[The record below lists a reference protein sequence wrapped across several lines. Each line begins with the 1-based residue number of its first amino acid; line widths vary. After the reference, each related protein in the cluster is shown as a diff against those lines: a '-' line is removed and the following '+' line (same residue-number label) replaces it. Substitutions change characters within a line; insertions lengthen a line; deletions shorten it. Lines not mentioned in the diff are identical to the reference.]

1 MTETDF
7 SARDWQAV
15 AERSSRLVQEFLSHQ
30 DQSMED
36 MRRMNEVFM
45 DAFTRLMKDPEK
57 LVEAQAGLWR
67 DYMDLWQT
75 TTRRMMGEEVQPVIE
90 PEAGDKRFRDEQWSS
105 DATFDHIK
113 QSYLLCSNWLQ
124 SLMGAVD
131 GLDARSRRKLD
142 FYTRLFIDGVSPTNF
157 AATNPE
163 VLRATAESKGE
174 KPGQGPCQ
182 PSRGSREGKG
192 RLAIRTVDEDAFE
205 VGGNI
210 AVTPGKV
217 VFRNDLM
224 ELIQYAPDDRKGPSA
239 APADHPAMDQQ
250 VLHPGSQP
258 AEFVRALGGRP
269 GAHGVHHLLDQSR
282 CHPRRQDLRGLH
294 DRRTLAAL
302 DAIGEATGEDRI
314 NTLGYCIGGTL
325 LACTLAHMAVK
336 GDRRVA
342 SATFLTTLVEF
353 EDVGNVEIFIDD
365 DQISSLESAMNER
378 GFLDGSEMAAVFS
391 TLRAND
397 LIWSFVINNYLL
409 GKDPFPFD
417 ILYWNSDST
426 RLPAAMHSY
435 YLRRMYLENLLVQ
448 PGALE
453 LGGTPID
460 LSAIE
465 VPAYLLST
473 QDDHIAPGCRPTA
486 PPATS
491 RARPSSRWRSPGHVA
506 GVVNPPAKMKYGYWT
521 NRNDLPPILKPG
533 STARRTTRARGGPTA
548 GMARQE
554 RRQHDRGASARCR
567 QTPRPRRCPR
577 HLRQGGS
584 PQPDLSP
591 FCPDGWRT
599 LSGAVTRTR
608 PHSYWRTVF
617 VHGASR
623 SQMTTHCIRED
634 FRPLAA
640 LPCSPRQHG
649 GHSLRMCARSCRA
662 RGVGNQSAGTGV
674 DDIVAAS
681 SPHIRTSGCGN
692 RVSVPGWFRSKVM
705 RSFPQV

>member
-30 DQSMED
+30 DHSMED

-67 DYMDLWQT
+67 DYMNLWQT
-75 TTRRMMGEEVQPVIE
+75 TTRRMMGEDVGPVIE
-90 PEAGDKRFRDEQWSS
+90 PEAGDKRFRDDQWSS
-105 DATFDHIK
+105 DAVFDHIK

-131 GLDARSRRKLD
+131 GLDSREKRKLD

-163 VLRATAESKGE
+163 VLRATADSKGE
-174 KPGQGPCQ
+174 NLV
-182 PSRGSREGKG
+182 RGLANLLEDLERGKG

-224 ELIQYAPDDRKGPSA
+224 ELIQYAPTTEKVRRRPLLIIPPWINKYYILDLSPQNS
-239 APADHPAMDQQ
+239 
-250 VLHPGSQP
+250 
-258 AEFVRALGGRP
+258 FVRW
-269 GAHGVHHLLDQSR
+269 VVDQGHTVFVISWVN
-282 CHPRRQDLRGLH
+282 PDASLADKTFG
-294 DRRTLAAL
+294 DYMIEGPVAAL
-302 DAIGEATGEDRI
+302 DAIGKATGEDRV
-314 NTLGYCIGGTL
+314 NALGYCIGGTL
-325 LACTLAHMAVK
+325 LACTLAHLAAK
-336 GDRRVA
+336 DDRRVA

-365 DQISSLESAMNER
+365 DQISSLESTMNER
-378 GFLDGSEMAAVFS
+378 GFLDGSDMAAVFS

-473 QDDHIAPGCRPTA
+473 QDDHIAPWMSTYR
-486 PPATS
+486 ATGHFKGKTVFTLAKS
-491 RARPSSRWRSPGHVA
+491 GHVA
-506 GVVNPPAKMKYGYWT
+506 GVVNPPAKKKYGYWT
-521 NRNDLPPILKPG
+521 SRTTPADPQAWLDSAQNHEG
-533 STARRTTRARGGPTA
+533 SWWPHWQTWLARRGGS
-548 GMARQE
+548 MVEARQPGT
-554 RRQHDRGASARCR
+554 RKLPALADAPGTYVKVDLRN
-567 QTPRPRRCPR
+567 QT
-577 HLRQGGS
+577 
-584 PQPDLSP
+584 
-591 FCPDGWRT
+591 
-599 LSGAVTRTR
+599 
-608 PHSYWRTVF
+608 
-617 VHGASR
+617 
-623 SQMTTHCIRED
+623 
-634 FRPLAA
+634 
-640 LPCSPRQHG
+640 
-649 GHSLRMCARSCRA
+649 
-662 RGVGNQSAGTGV
+662 
-674 DDIVAAS
+674 
-681 SPHIRTSGCGN
+681 
-692 RVSVPGWFRSKVM
+692 
-705 RSFPQV
+705 

>member
-15 AERSSRLVQEFLSHQ
+15 AERSSRLVQEFLSQQ
-30 DQSMED
+30 DHSMED

-67 DYMDLWQT
+67 DYMNLWQT

-105 DATFDHIK
+105 DAVFDNIK

-131 GLDARSRRKLD
+131 GLDARDRRKLD

-163 VLRATAESKGE
+163 VLRATADSKGE
-174 KPGQGPCQ
+174 NLV
-182 PSRGSREGKG
+182 RGLANLLEDLERGKG

-224 ELIQYAPDDRKGPSA
+224 ELIQYAPTTEKVRRRPLLIIPPWINKYYILDLSPQNS
-239 APADHPAMDQQ
+239 
-250 VLHPGSQP
+250 
-258 AEFVRALGGRP
+258 FVRW
-269 GAHGVHHLLDQSR
+269 VVDQGHTVFIISWIN
-282 CHPRRQDLRGLH
+282 PDASLADKAFEDYMIEGPV
-294 DRRTLAAL
+294 AAL
-302 DAIGEATGEDRI
+302 DAIGEATGENRV
-314 NTLGYCIGGTL
+314 NALGYCIGGTL
-325 LACTLAHMAVK
+325 LACTLAHLAVK
-336 GDRRVA
+336 DDRRVA

-353 EDVGNVEIFIDD
+353 EDAGNVEIFIDD

-465 VPAYLLST
+465 VSAYLLST
-473 QDDHIAPGCRPTA
+473 QDDHIAPWMSTYR
-486 PPATS
+486 ATGHFKGKTVFTLAKS
-491 RARPSSRWRSPGHVA
+491 GHVA
-506 GVVNPPAKMKYGYWT
+506 GVVNPPAKKKYGYWT
-521 NRNDLPPILKPG
+521 NSTTPAEPQAWLDSAQNHEG
-533 STARRTTRARGGPTA
+533 SWWPHWQTWLARRGGN
-548 GMARQE
+548 MVEARQP
-554 RRQHDRGASARCR
+554 GAGKLPALADAPG
-567 QTPRPRRCPR
+567 TYVKVDLR
-577 HLRQGGS
+577 HQ
-584 PQPDLSP
+584 
-591 FCPDGWRT
+591 
-599 LSGAVTRTR
+599 A
-608 PHSYWRTVF
+608 
-617 VHGASR
+617 
-623 SQMTTHCIRED
+623 
-634 FRPLAA
+634 
-640 LPCSPRQHG
+640 
-649 GHSLRMCARSCRA
+649 
-662 RGVGNQSAGTGV
+662 
-674 DDIVAAS
+674 
-681 SPHIRTSGCGN
+681 
-692 RVSVPGWFRSKVM
+692 
-705 RSFPQV
+705 

>member
-30 DQSMED
+30 DHSMED

-67 DYMDLWQT
+67 DYMNLWQT
-75 TTRRMMGEEVQPVIE
+75 TTRRMMGEDVGPVIE
-90 PEAGDKRFRDEQWSS
+90 PEAGDKRFRDDQWSS
-105 DATFDHIK
+105 DAVFDHIK

-131 GLDARSRRKLD
+131 GLDSRERRKLD

-163 VLRATAESKGE
+163 VLRATADSKGE
-174 KPGQGPCQ
+174 NLV
-182 PSRGSREGKG
+182 RGLANLLEDLERGKG

-224 ELIQYAPDDRKGPSA
+224 ELIQYAPTTEKVRRRPLLIIPPWINKYYILDLSPQNS
-239 APADHPAMDQQ
+239 
-250 VLHPGSQP
+250 
-258 AEFVRALGGRP
+258 FVRW
-269 GAHGVHHLLDQSR
+269 VVDQGHTVFVISWVN
-282 CHPRRQDLRGLH
+282 PDASLADKTFG
-294 DRRTLAAL
+294 DYMIEGPVAAL
-302 DAIGEATGEDRI
+302 DAIGEATGEDRV
-314 NTLGYCIGGTL
+314 NALGYCIGGTL
-325 LACTLAHMAVK
+325 LACTLAHLAAK
-336 GDRRVA
+336 DDRRVA

-365 DQISSLESAMNER
+365 DQISSLESTMNER
-378 GFLDGSEMAAVFS
+378 GFLDGSDMAAVFS

-473 QDDHIAPGCRPTA
+473 QDDHIAPWMSTYR
-486 PPATS
+486 ATGHFKGKTVFTLAKS
-491 RARPSSRWRSPGHVA
+491 GHVA
-506 GVVNPPAKMKYGYWT
+506 GVVNPPAKKKYGYWT
-521 NRNDLPPILKPG
+521 SRTTPADPQAWLDSAQNHEG
-533 STARRTTRARGGPTA
+533 SWWPHWQTWLARRGGS
-548 GMARQE
+548 MVEARQ
-554 RRQHDRGASARCR
+554 
-567 QTPRPRRCPR
+567 P
-577 HLRQGGS
+577 
-584 PQPDLSP
+584 
-591 FCPDGWRT
+591 
-599 LSGAVTRTR
+599 
-608 PHSYWRTVF
+608 
-617 VHGASR
+617 
-623 SQMTTHCIRED
+623 
-634 FRPLAA
+634 
-640 LPCSPRQHG
+640 
-649 GHSLRMCARSCRA
+649 
-662 RGVGNQSAGTGV
+662 GTGKLPALADAPGTYVKV
-674 DDIVAAS
+674 DL
-681 SPHIRTSGCGN
+681 RNQT
-692 RVSVPGWFRSKVM
+692 
-705 RSFPQV
+705 

>member
-30 DQSMED
+30 DHSMED

-67 DYMDLWQT
+67 DYMNLWQT
-75 TTRRMMGEEVQPVIE
+75 TTRRMMGEDVQPVIE

-105 DATFDHIK
+105 DAVFDHIK

-131 GLDARSRRKLD
+131 GLDARERRKLD

-163 VLRATAESKGE
+163 VLRATADSKGE
-174 KPGQGPCQ
+174 NLVKGLANLLEDLE
-182 PSRGSREGKG
+182 RGKG
-192 RLAIRTVDEDAFE
+192 RLAIRTVDENAFE

-217 VFRNDLM
+217 VFRNELM
-224 ELIQYAPDDRKGPSA
+224 ELIQYAPTTEKVRRRPLLIIPPWINKYYILDLSPQNS
-239 APADHPAMDQQ
+239 
-250 VLHPGSQP
+250 
-258 AEFVRALGGRP
+258 FVRW
-269 GAHGVHHLLDQSR
+269 VVDQGHTVFIISWIN
-282 CHPRRQDLRGLH
+282 PDASLADKTFADYMIEGPV
-294 DRRTLAAL
+294 AAL

-314 NTLGYCIGGTL
+314 NALGYCIGGTL
-325 LACTLAHMAVK
+325 LACTLAHLAVK
-336 GDRRVA
+336 DDRRVA

-473 QDDHIAPGCRPTA
+473 QDDHIAPWMSTYR
-486 PPATS
+486 ATGHVKGKTVFTLAKS
-491 RARPSSRWRSPGHVA
+491 GHVA

-521 NRNDLPPILKPG
+521 NSTTPADPQAWLDSAQSHDG
-533 STARRTTRARGGPTA
+533 SWWPHWQTWLARRGGS
-548 GMARQE
+548 MVEARQP
-554 RRQHDRGASARCR
+554 GAGKLPALADAPGTYVKVDLRT
-567 QTPRPRRCPR
+567 QT
-577 HLRQGGS
+577 
-584 PQPDLSP
+584 
-591 FCPDGWRT
+591 
-599 LSGAVTRTR
+599 
-608 PHSYWRTVF
+608 
-617 VHGASR
+617 
-623 SQMTTHCIRED
+623 
-634 FRPLAA
+634 
-640 LPCSPRQHG
+640 
-649 GHSLRMCARSCRA
+649 
-662 RGVGNQSAGTGV
+662 
-674 DDIVAAS
+674 
-681 SPHIRTSGCGN
+681 
-692 RVSVPGWFRSKVM
+692 
-705 RSFPQV
+705 

>member
-30 DQSMED
+30 DHSMED

-67 DYMDLWQT
+67 DYMNLWQT
-75 TTRRMMGEEVQPVIE
+75 TTRRMMGEDVQPVIE
-90 PEAGDKRFRDEQWSS
+90 PEAGDKRFRDDQWSS
-105 DATFDHIK
+105 DAVFDHIK

-131 GLDARSRRKLD
+131 GLDARERRKLD

-163 VLRATAESKGE
+163 VLRATADSKGE
-174 KPGQGPCQ
+174 NLVKGLANLLEDLE
-182 PSRGSREGKG
+182 RGKG

-217 VFRNDLM
+217 VFRNELM
-224 ELIQYAPDDRKGPSA
+224 ELIQYAPTTEKVRRRPLLIIPPWINKYYILDLSPQNS
-239 APADHPAMDQQ
+239 
-250 VLHPGSQP
+250 
-258 AEFVRALGGRP
+258 FVRW
-269 GAHGVHHLLDQSR
+269 VVDQGHTVFIVSWIN
-282 CHPRRQDLRGLH
+282 PDASLADKTFG
-294 DRRTLAAL
+294 DYMIEGPVAAL
-302 DAIGEATGEDRI
+302 DAIAEATGEDRI
-314 NTLGYCIGGTL
+314 NALGYCIGGTL
-325 LACTLAHMAVK
+325 LACTLAHLAVK
-336 GDRRVA
+336 GDRRVT

-460 LSAIE
+460 LSTIE

-473 QDDHIAPGCRPTA
+473 QDDHIAPWMSTYR
-486 PPATS
+486 ATGHFKGKTVFTLAKS
-491 RARPSSRWRSPGHVA
+491 GHVA
-506 GVVNPPAKMKYGYWT
+506 GVVNPPAKKKYGYWT
-521 NRNDLPPILKPG
+521 NRTTPADPQVWLDSAQNHEG
-533 STARRTTRARGGPTA
+533 SWWPHWQTWLARRGGS
-548 GMARQE
+548 MVEARQP
-554 RRQHDRGASARCR
+554 GAGKLPALADAPGTYVKVDLRH
-567 QTPRPRRCPR
+567 QT
-577 HLRQGGS
+577 
-584 PQPDLSP
+584 
-591 FCPDGWRT
+591 
-599 LSGAVTRTR
+599 
-608 PHSYWRTVF
+608 
-617 VHGASR
+617 
-623 SQMTTHCIRED
+623 
-634 FRPLAA
+634 
-640 LPCSPRQHG
+640 
-649 GHSLRMCARSCRA
+649 
-662 RGVGNQSAGTGV
+662 
-674 DDIVAAS
+674 
-681 SPHIRTSGCGN
+681 
-692 RVSVPGWFRSKVM
+692 
-705 RSFPQV
+705 

>member
-30 DQSMED
+30 DHSMED

-67 DYMDLWQT
+67 DYMNLWQT
-75 TTRRMMGEEVQPVIE
+75 TTRRMMGEEVKPVIE

-105 DATFDHIK
+105 DAVFDHIK

-131 GLDARSRRKLD
+131 GLDARERRKLD

-163 VLRATAESKGE
+163 VLRATADSKGE
-174 KPGQGPCQ
+174 NLV
-182 PSRGSREGKG
+182 RGLANLLEDLERGKG

-205 VGGNI
+205 VGSNI

-224 ELIQYAPDDRKGPSA
+224 ELIQYAPTTDKVRRRPLLIIPPWINKYYILDLSPQNS
-239 APADHPAMDQQ
+239 
-250 VLHPGSQP
+250 
-258 AEFVRALGGRP
+258 FVRW
-269 GAHGVHHLLDQSR
+269 VVDQGHTVFIISWIN
-282 CHPRRQDLRGLH
+282 PDASLADMAFEDYMIEGPV
-294 DRRTLAAL
+294 AAL

-314 NTLGYCIGGTL
+314 NALGYCIGGTL
-325 LACTLAHMAVK
+325 LACTLAHLAVN

-342 SATFLTTLVEF
+342 SATFLTTLVDF

-473 QDDHIAPGCRPTA
+473 QDDHIAPWMSTYR
-486 PPATS
+486 ATGHFKGKTVFTLAKS
-491 RARPSSRWRSPGHVA
+491 GHVA

-521 NRNDLPPILKPG
+521 NSTTPADPQAWLDSAQNHEG
-533 STARRTTRARGGPTA
+533 SWWPHWQTWLARRGGN
-548 GMARQE
+548 MVEARQP
-554 RRQHDRGASARCR
+554 GAGKLPALADAPGPYVKVDLRH
-567 QTPRPRRCPR
+567 QT
-577 HLRQGGS
+577 
-584 PQPDLSP
+584 
-591 FCPDGWRT
+591 
-599 LSGAVTRTR
+599 
-608 PHSYWRTVF
+608 
-617 VHGASR
+617 
-623 SQMTTHCIRED
+623 
-634 FRPLAA
+634 
-640 LPCSPRQHG
+640 
-649 GHSLRMCARSCRA
+649 
-662 RGVGNQSAGTGV
+662 
-674 DDIVAAS
+674 
-681 SPHIRTSGCGN
+681 
-692 RVSVPGWFRSKVM
+692 
-705 RSFPQV
+705 

>member
-30 DQSMED
+30 DHSMED

-67 DYMDLWQT
+67 DYMNLWQT
-75 TTRRMMGEEVQPVIE
+75 TTRRMMGEDVQPVIE
-90 PEAGDKRFRDEQWSS
+90 PEAGDKRFRDDQWSS
-105 DATFDHIK
+105 DAVFDHIK

-131 GLDARSRRKLD
+131 GLDARDRRKLD

-163 VLRATAESKGE
+163 VLRATADSKGE
-174 KPGQGPCQ
+174 NLVKGLANLLEDLE
-182 PSRGSREGKG
+182 RGKG

-217 VFRNDLM
+217 VFRNELM
-224 ELIQYAPDDRKGPSA
+224 ELIQYAPTTEKVRRRPLLIIPPWINKYYILDLSPQNS
-239 APADHPAMDQQ
+239 
-250 VLHPGSQP
+250 
-258 AEFVRALGGRP
+258 FVRW
-269 GAHGVHHLLDQSR
+269 VVDQGHTVFIISWIN
-282 CHPRRQDLRGLH
+282 PDASLADKTFADYMIEGPV
-294 DRRTLAAL
+294 AAL

-314 NTLGYCIGGTL
+314 NALGYCIGGTL
-325 LACTLAHMAVK
+325 LACTLAHLAVK
-336 GDRRVA
+336 DDRRVA

-473 QDDHIAPGCRPTA
+473 QDDHIAPWMSTYR
-486 PPATS
+486 ATGHVKGKTVFTLAKS
-491 RARPSSRWRSPGHVA
+491 GHVA

-521 NRNDLPPILKPG
+521 NSTTPADPQAWLDSAQSHDG
-533 STARRTTRARGGPTA
+533 SWWTHWQTWLARRGGS
-548 GMARQE
+548 MVEARQP
-554 RRQHDRGASARCR
+554 GAGKLPALADAPGTYVKVDLRT
-567 QTPRPRRCPR
+567 QT
-577 HLRQGGS
+577 
-584 PQPDLSP
+584 
-591 FCPDGWRT
+591 
-599 LSGAVTRTR
+599 
-608 PHSYWRTVF
+608 
-617 VHGASR
+617 
-623 SQMTTHCIRED
+623 
-634 FRPLAA
+634 
-640 LPCSPRQHG
+640 
-649 GHSLRMCARSCRA
+649 
-662 RGVGNQSAGTGV
+662 
-674 DDIVAAS
+674 
-681 SPHIRTSGCGN
+681 
-692 RVSVPGWFRSKVM
+692 
-705 RSFPQV
+705 

>member
-30 DQSMED
+30 DHSMED

-67 DYMDLWQT
+67 DYMNLWQT
-75 TTRRMMGEEVQPVIE
+75 TTRRMMGEDVQPVIE
-90 PEAGDKRFRDEQWSS
+90 PEAGDKRFRDDQWSS
-105 DATFDHIK
+105 DAVFDHIK

-131 GLDARSRRKLD
+131 GLDARDRRKLD

-163 VLRATAESKGE
+163 VLRATADSKGE
-174 KPGQGPCQ
+174 NLVKGLANLLEDLE
-182 PSRGSREGKG
+182 RGKG
-192 RLAIRTVDEDAFE
+192 RLAIRTVDENAFE

-217 VFRNDLM
+217 VFRNELM
-224 ELIQYAPDDRKGPSA
+224 ELIQYAPTTEKVRRRPLLIIPPWINKYYILDLSPQNS
-239 APADHPAMDQQ
+239 
-250 VLHPGSQP
+250 
-258 AEFVRALGGRP
+258 FVRW
-269 GAHGVHHLLDQSR
+269 VVDQGHTVFIISWIN
-282 CHPRRQDLRGLH
+282 PDASLADKTFADYMIEGPV
-294 DRRTLAAL
+294 AAL

-314 NTLGYCIGGTL
+314 NALGYCIGGTL
-325 LACTLAHMAVK
+325 LACTLAHLAVK
-336 GDRRVA
+336 DDRRVA

-473 QDDHIAPGCRPTA
+473 QDDHIAPWMSTYR
-486 PPATS
+486 ATGHVKGKTVFTLAKS
-491 RARPSSRWRSPGHVA
+491 GHVA

-521 NRNDLPPILKPG
+521 NSTTPADPQAWLDSAQSHDG
-533 STARRTTRARGGPTA
+533 SWWPHWQTWLARRGGS
-548 GMARQE
+548 MVEARQP
-554 RRQHDRGASARCR
+554 GAGKLPALADAPGTYVKVDLRT
-567 QTPRPRRCPR
+567 QT
-577 HLRQGGS
+577 
-584 PQPDLSP
+584 
-591 FCPDGWRT
+591 
-599 LSGAVTRTR
+599 
-608 PHSYWRTVF
+608 
-617 VHGASR
+617 
-623 SQMTTHCIRED
+623 
-634 FRPLAA
+634 
-640 LPCSPRQHG
+640 
-649 GHSLRMCARSCRA
+649 
-662 RGVGNQSAGTGV
+662 
-674 DDIVAAS
+674 
-681 SPHIRTSGCGN
+681 
-692 RVSVPGWFRSKVM
+692 
-705 RSFPQV
+705 